1 MAGERLLVVEDEDLI
16 GDSLVRALAAQGYD
30 AYRAATI
37 ADAQALVDERRVDLV
52 VLDLSLPDGDG
63 VEFCTKLQ
71 AKHPLLPVV
80 MLTARTFE
88 ADVVVGLSAGAV
100 DYVTKPFRLAEL
112 FARIARHLQMA
123 QTTAALHQ
131 HVVSSEDQQRAA
143 ADGIHIDAGARR
155 VWDNGIEVDLRPK
168 EFDLL
173 VRLTAEPGTVVTRE
187 QLLTD
192 VWDENWWGSTKTLD
206 VHINGLRR
214 KLDPTIGVSH
224 ITTIRGVGYRWEL
237 S

>member
-1 MAGERLLVVEDEDLI
+1 MSGERLLVVEDEDLI
-16 GDSLVRALAAQGYD
+16 GDSLVRALTAQGYD
-30 AYRAATI
+30 ACRAATL
-37 ADAQALVDERRVDLV
+37 ADAQAQVDAQPVDLV

-63 VEFCTKLQ
+63 VEFCTRLQ

-131 HVVSSEDQQRAA
+131 QVASTDDSLRAA
-143 ADGIHIDAGARR
+143 ADGIRIDVGARR
-155 VWDNGIEVDLRPK
+155 VWDKGTEVDLRPK

-173 VRLTAEPGTVVTRE
+173 IRLTVEPGTVVTRE
-187 QLLTD
+187 QLLAD

-206 VHINGLRR
+206 VHINALRR
-214 KLDPTIGVSH
+214 KLDPTIGASH
-224 ITTIRGVGYRWEL
+224 ITTVRGVGYRWEP